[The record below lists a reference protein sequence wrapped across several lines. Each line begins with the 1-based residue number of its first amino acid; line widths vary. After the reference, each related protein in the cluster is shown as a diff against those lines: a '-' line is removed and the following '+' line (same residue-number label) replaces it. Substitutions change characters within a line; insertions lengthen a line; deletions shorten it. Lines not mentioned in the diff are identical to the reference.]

1 MYTLHQWGGEGV
13 DLDFSSGAGPH
24 AWVPP
29 PVRCPAADLS
39 DGKREVPYSP
49 RWCFLAR
56 PKHTNKKTRTRSR
69 RTIGFFVLSSLS
81 NGNR

>member
-1 MYTLHQWGGEGV
+1 MCGTLHQWGGEGV

-39 DGKREVPYSP
+39 DGKRDIRRGGVSWLGQNTQTRKLELEELLD
-49 RWCFLAR
+49 FLY
-56 PKHTNKKTRTRSR
+56 
-69 RTIGFFVLSSLS
+69 FLV
-81 NGNR
+81 